1 MKTVF
6 KFKNTNQM
14 LESLNK
20 KFKPFSD
27 HAHVDSFKYT
37 KYNKSEFI
45 CCCDYKTLAEIFKSN
60 TDGTI
65 HIDCTPKFP
74 YHFRYHKCVF
84 SMTIDVSRCEYHIS
98 TISRFNISSDGS
110 VCERYGWI
118 PH

>member
-27 HAHVDSFKYT
+27 HVHVDSF
-37 KYNKSEFI
+37 
-45 CCCDYKTLAEIFKSN
+45 AEIFKSN
-60 TDGTI
+60 TNGTI

-74 YHFRYHKCVF
+74 HHFRYRKCVF
-84 SMTIDVSRCEYHIS
+84 SITIDVLRCEYRIS

-118 PH
+118 P